1 MEESVSGEGLSKRE
15 PQRWVPSPELRRWLL
30 IGACAVVVEACLS
43 AASLSIELS
52 RHEESEGYTISDA
65 LDLATILPGIL
76 VLLTFLALAR
86 EAASVGLWRSSI
98 GVFGSAWLMVGL
110 VYTGTEVVSGK
121 WEILLTL
128 AVGIGMVCLFVI
140 IANRPSGFL
149 QPASA
154 ESPPKP
160 SEAEPSEPNAPNAK
174 QRESERPRSEGGG
187 WGWLGT
193 LGTLVFA
200 RLLIT
205 LVRHLHFDWYV
216 SLSMIVGAVS
226 AGSLLVFLIWFA
238 ICKIRLRDK
247 LGVMAAVSGWADLLG
262 AALGLGLAVYW
273 FWVCIQVVVNAQE
286 FPDFYEPK
294 ILMPAMAVSGFWI
307 VCDLLVA
314 ALFLSVRA
322 RFKPDWPAELRP

>member
-1 MEESVSGEGLSKRE
+1 MEGSVNRGNLPKRE
-15 PQRWVPSPELRRWLL
+15 PEGSFPSAELRRWLL

-43 AASLSIELS
+43 AAILSIELS
-52 RHEESEGYTISDA
+52 RHEESERYTITDA
-65 LDLATILPGIL
+65 LDLATILPAIL

-98 GVFGSAWLMVGL
+98 GVFGSTWLMVGL
-110 VYTGTEVVSGK
+110 VYTGTGVVPGK

-128 AVGIGMVCLFVI
+128 AVGIGMVCMFVI
-140 IANRPSGFL
+140 IASRPSGFL

-154 ESPPKP
+154 ESPPKL

-216 SLSMIVGAVS
+216 SLSMIAGAVL

-247 LGVMAAVSGWADLLG
+247 LGVMAAVSGCADLLG
-262 AALGLGLAVYW
+262 RL
-273 FWVCIQVVVNAQE
+273 WV
-286 FPDFYEPK
+286 
-294 ILMPAMAVSGFWI
+294 
-307 VCDLLVA
+307 
-314 ALFLSVRA
+314 
-322 RFKPDWPAELRP
+322 